1 MSEGKTKSMEWII
14 AVCGAGLNLAAV
26 CGAQKKTGLKPE
38 KQSRWYAALLLAAA
52 GGFVGGY
59 MLVLRAGTYLPN
71 VLRLLLL
78 GTLLAAAAYIDALSH
93 KIPNWIVLCTAAVFA
108 GCTVLDFVLSGT
120 DAVPMAINSVL
131 AAVAFFVVFFLVRL
145 ASRGGVGYGDI
156 KMITAAAL
164 ILGVYGTFTFLLVSH
179 VLAAVAAIVLLVS
192 KKATRKDGLPFGPF
206 FYLGYLATILTGM
219 F

>member
-1 MSEGKTKSMEWII
+1 MEWII
-14 AVCGAGLNLAAV
+14 AVCSAGLNLAAV
-26 CGAQKKTGLKPE
+26 WYAQKNTGLKPE
-38 KQSRWYAALLLAAA
+38 KQSRWITALLLAAA
-52 GGFVGGY
+52 GGFAGGY
-59 MLVLRAGTYLPN
+59 LIVLRVGTYLPN

-93 KIPNWIVLCTAAVFA
+93 KIPNWVVLCTAAVFA

-164 ILGVYGTFTFLLVSH
+164 ILGVYGTFAFLLVSH

-206 FYLGYLATILTGM
+206 FYLGYLATILLGS

>member
-1 MSEGKTKSMEWII
+1 MEWII
-14 AVCGAGLNLAAV
+14 AVCSAGLNLAAV
-26 CGAQKKTGLKPE
+26 WLVQKKTGLKPE
-38 KQSRWYAALLLAAA
+38 KQMQWAAALLLAAA
-52 GGFVGGY
+52 GGFASGY
-59 MLVLRAGTYLPN
+59 MLVLRAGTYPPN
-71 VLRLLLL
+71 LLRLVLL
-78 GTLLAAAAYIDALSH
+78 GTLLTAAAYIDALSH

-120 DAVPMAINSVL
+120 DAVPMALNSVL
-131 AAVAFFVVFFLVRL
+131 AAAVFFVVFFLVRL

-164 ILGVYGTFTFLLVSH
+164 ILGIYGTFSFLLVSH
-179 VLAAVAAIVLLVS
+179 VLAAVAAIALLVS

-206 FYLGYLATILTGM
+206 FYLGYLVTILTGM

>member
-1 MSEGKTKSMEWII
+1 MEWII
-14 AVCGAGLNLAAV
+14 AVCSAGLNLAAV
-26 CGAQKKTGLKPE
+26 WGAQKKTGLKLE

-52 GGFVGGY
+52 GGFAGGY

-179 VLAAVAAIVLLVS
+179 VLAAVAAIALLVS
-192 KKATRKDGLPFGPF
+192 KKATRKDGLPFCPF
-206 FYLGYLATILTGM
+206 FYLGYLVTILTGM

>member
-1 MSEGKTKSMEWII
+1 MEWII
-14 AVCGAGLNLAAV
+14 AVCSAGLNLAAV
-26 CGAQKKTGLKPE
+26 WLVQKKTGLKPE
-38 KQSRWYAALLLAAA
+38 KQTQWAAALLLAAA
-52 GGFVGGY
+52 GGFASGY
-59 MLVLRAGTYLPN
+59 MLVLRAGTYPPN
-71 VLRLLLL
+71 LLRLVLL
-78 GTLLAAAAYIDALSH
+78 GTLLTAAAYIDALSH

-120 DAVPMAINSVL
+120 DAVPMALNSVL
-131 AAVAFFVVFFLVRL
+131 AAAVIFVVFFLVRL

-164 ILGVYGTFTFLLVSH
+164 ILGIYGTFSFLLVSH
-179 VLAAVAAIVLLVS
+179 VLAAVAAIALLVS

-206 FYLGYLATILTGM
+206 FYLGYLVTILTGM

>member
-1 MSEGKTKSMEWII
+1 MEWII
-14 AVCGAGLNLAAV
+14 AVCSAGLNLAAV
-26 CGAQKKTGLKPE
+26 WLVQKKTGIKPE
-38 KQSRWYAALLLAAA
+38 KQTQWAAALLLAAA
-52 GGFVGGY
+52 GGFASGY
-59 MLVLRAGTYLPN
+59 MLVLRAGTYPPN
-71 VLRLLLL
+71 LLRLVLL
-78 GTLLAAAAYIDALSH
+78 GTLLTAAAYIDALSH

-120 DAVPMAINSVL
+120 DAAPMAINSVL
-131 AAVAFFVVFFLVRL
+131 AAVVFFVVFFLVRL

-164 ILGVYGTFTFLLVSH
+164 ILGIYGTFSFLLVSH
-179 VLAAVAAIVLLVS
+179 VLAAVAAIALLVS

-206 FYLGYLATILTGM
+206 FYLGYLATILMGT

>member
-1 MSEGKTKSMEWII
+1 MEWII
-14 AVCGAGLNLAAV
+14 AVCSAGLNLAAV
-26 CGAQKKTGLKPE
+26 WYAQKKTGLKPE
-38 KQSRWYAALLLAAA
+38 KQSRWITALLLAAA
-52 GGFVGGY
+52 GGFAGGY
-59 MLVLRAGTYLPN
+59 LIVLRVGTYLPN

-93 KIPNWIVLCTAAVFA
+93 KIPNWVVLCTAAVFA

-131 AAVAFFVVFFLVRL
+131 AAVVFFVVFFLVRL
-145 ASRGGVGYGDI
+145 ASRGGGGYGDI

-164 ILGVYGTFTFLLVSH
+164 ILGIYGTFAFLLVSH

-206 FYLGYLATILTGM
+206 FYLGYLATILLGS

>member
-1 MSEGKTKSMEWII
+1 MKWII
-14 AVCGAGLNLAAV
+14 AVCSAGLNLAAV
-26 CGAQKKTGLKPE
+26 WLVQKKTGLKPE
-38 KQSRWYAALLLAAA
+38 KQTQWAAALLLAAA
-52 GGFVGGY
+52 GGFASGY
-59 MLVLRAGTYLPN
+59 MLVLRAGTYPPN
-71 VLRLLLL
+71 LLRLVLL
-78 GTLLAAAAYIDALSH
+78 GTLLTAAAYIDALSH

-120 DAVPMAINSVL
+120 DAVPMALNSVL
-131 AAVAFFVVFFLVRL
+131 AAAVFFVVFFLVRL

-164 ILGVYGTFTFLLVSH
+164 ILGIYGTFSFLLVSH
-179 VLAAVAAIVLLVS
+179 VLAAVAAIALLVS

-206 FYLGYLATILTGM
+206 FYLGYLVTILTGM

>member
-1 MSEGKTKSMEWII
+1 MEWII
-14 AVCGAGLNLAAV
+14 AVCSAGLNLAAV
-26 CGAQKKTGLKPE
+26 WLVQKKTVLKPE
-38 KQSRWYAALLLAAA
+38 KQTQWAAALLLAAA
-52 GGFVGGY
+52 GGFASGY
-59 MLVLRAGTYLPN
+59 MLVLRAGTYPPN
-71 VLRLLLL
+71 LLRLVLL
-78 GTLLAAAAYIDALSH
+78 GTLLTAAAYIDALSH

-120 DAVPMAINSVL
+120 DAVPMALNSVL
-131 AAVAFFVVFFLVRL
+131 AAAVFFVVFFLVRL

-164 ILGVYGTFTFLLVSH
+164 ILGIYGTFSFLLVSH
-179 VLAAVAAIVLLVS
+179 VLAAVAAIALLVS

-206 FYLGYLATILTGM
+206 FYLGYLVTILTGM

>member
-1 MSEGKTKSMEWII
+1 MEWII
-14 AVCGAGLNLAAV
+14 AVCSAGLNLAAV
-26 CGAQKKTGLKPE
+26 WLVQKKTGLKPE
-38 KQSRWYAALLLAAA
+38 KQTQWAAALLLAAA
-52 GGFVGGY
+52 GGFASGY
-59 MLVLRAGTYLPN
+59 MLVLRAGTYPPN
-71 VLRLLLL
+71 LLRLVLL
-78 GTLLAAAAYIDALSH
+78 GTLLTAAAYIDALSH

-120 DAVPMAINSVL
+120 DAVPMALNSVL
-131 AAVAFFVVFFLVRL
+131 AAAVFFVVFFRVRL

-164 ILGVYGTFTFLLVSH
+164 ILGIYGTFSFLLVSH
-179 VLAAVAAIVLLVS
+179 VLAAVAAIALLVS

-206 FYLGYLATILTGM
+206 FYLGYLVTILTGM

>member
-1 MSEGKTKSMEWII
+1 MEWII
-14 AVCGAGLNLAAV
+14 AVCSAGLNLAAV
-26 CGAQKKTGLKPE
+26 WLVQKKTGLKPE
-38 KQSRWYAALLLAAA
+38 KQTQWAAALLLAAA
-52 GGFVGGY
+52 GGFASGY
-59 MLVLRAGTYLPN
+59 MLVLRAGTYPPN
-71 VLRLLLL
+71 LLRLVLL
-78 GTLLAAAAYIDALSH
+78 GTLLTAAAYIDALSH

-120 DAVPMAINSVL
+120 DAVPMALNSVL
-131 AAVAFFVVFFLVRL
+131 AAAVFFVVFFLVRL

-164 ILGVYGTFTFLLVSH
+164 ILGIYGTFSFLLVSH
-179 VLAAVAAIVLLVS
+179 VLAAVAAIALLVS

-206 FYLGYLATILTGM
+206 FYLGYLVAILAGM